1 MSYLP
6 VLAANA
12 DSRTIAERV
21 NRLIRFFNVA
31 TNAAEVADLPSAV
44 TEGDGARALVTDAD
58 TPVLGDV
65 VVGGGAIRVGVISD
79 GTDWR
84 VG

>member
-1 MSYLP
+1 MSLP
-6 VLAANA
+6 ALPSTA
-12 DSRTIAERV
+12 DTRSITERI

-31 TNAAEVADLPSAV
+31 TNAVAVADLPSAV

-65 VVGGGAIRVGVISD
+65 VAGGGAVRVGLISD